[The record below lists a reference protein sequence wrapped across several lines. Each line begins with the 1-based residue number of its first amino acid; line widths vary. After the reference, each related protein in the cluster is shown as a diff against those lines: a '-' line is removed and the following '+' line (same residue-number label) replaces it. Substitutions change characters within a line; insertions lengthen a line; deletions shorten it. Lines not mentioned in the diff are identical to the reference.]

1 MNSWTWKKTP
11 KNIYLKNNMEEDKY
25 EIQIGGRKLTA
36 SFKKMA
42 EQANGSV
49 VLRYGD
55 TVVLATA
62 TMSEKDKKDELG
74 YFPLMVFY
82 EEKFYAAGKIGGS
95 RYTRREGKPS
105 DRATLISRM
114 IDRSI
119 RPLFPDNLKREVEII
134 VTCLSWDEENDPAVL
149 GGLASSIA
157 LSISDIPWNGPVSM
171 IRVGKEKSGELIL
184 NPDYQER
191 EEGPI
196 EAVYSGFFNDNGEYV
211 INMIESF
218 FEEASDEEIIK
229 SVQVAE
235 KATKKLEEFQ
245 KKIIEKK
252 GEEKISLPEEKS
264 DPEIKKMVEDFRD
277 DIEKA
282 IFENDDD
289 DHLNKIEEEIKEKV
303 SEEDEK
309 EALNYFNDLK
319 KSIVREKILKEN
331 KRPDGRKADQIRELS
346 TKVKIL
352 PRTHGSGLF
361 SRGRTR
367 SLSIITLG
375 PPGDKKLFDNMEEEG
390 KKRFMHHYNFPPY
403 SVGESWPLRGP
414 GRREIGHGML
424 GEKAIRPVLPKIDD
438 FPYTIRS
445 VSEILS
451 SNGSTSQAAITS
463 TSLALMDAGVPIKA
477 PVTGIS
483 VGMVST
489 SKDDYRLLA
498 DIQGLEDHA
507 GDMDFKVA
515 GTKNGVT
522 AIQMDVKIDGITI
535 DIMKEALKKGEKYRS
550 VILDKIN
557 EAIEKPRE
565 DLSPYAPRIITMK
578 IDPDKIREVIGPGGK
593 VINEIIDETEVS
605 IDIED
610 SGDIFITSEDRQ
622 SAEKAVEWIKNIVRE
637 PEKGEIFKGKVKKI
651 MNFGCFVEIMPGT
664 EGLVHISELESGH
677 VNKVEDVV
685 KVGDVIPVKVL
696 KVANDGKIDLSLKD
710 AKKEIKKNR
719 QRRDDKNK

>member
-1 MNSWTWKKTP
+1 
-11 KNIYLKNNMEEDKY
+11 METH

-36 SFKKMA
+36 QFRNLA

-49 VLRYGD
+49 ILRYGD
-55 TVVLATA
+55 TVVMATA
-62 TMSEKDKKDELG
+62 TMSDENKKDELG

-114 IDRSI
+114 IDRTI
-119 RPLFPDNLKREVEII
+119 RPLFPDNLKKEVEII

-171 IRVGKEKSGELIL
+171 VRVGRQEDELIL
-184 NPDYQER
+184 NPTYEER
-191 EEGPI
+191 DEGDV
-196 EAVYSGFFNDNGEYV
+196 EAVYSGFFENDEYI

-218 FEEASDEEIIK
+218 FEEASNEEVIK
-229 SVQVAE
+229 SAE
-235 KATKKLEEFQ
+235 LAKKATKKLEKFQ
-245 KKIIEKK
+245 KEIVKTHGKEKIDLEEEEEVDESVKSKINSFEDKIEKEIFKSEK
-252 GEEKISLPEEKS
+252 G
-264 DPEIKKMVEDFRD
+264 D
-277 DIEKA
+277 
-282 IFENDDD
+282 
-289 DHLNKIEEEIKEKV
+289 LNNLKEKV
-303 SEEDEK
+303 LLEFDDEDK
-309 EALNYFNDLK
+309 EQAGKYFDEFK
-319 KSIVREKILKEN
+319 KSIVRKNILKNN
-331 KRPDGRKADQIRELS
+331 KRPDKRKGGELRDLH
-346 TKVKIL
+346 TEVKLL
-352 PRTHGSGLF
+352 PRTHGTGLF
-361 SRGRTR
+361 SRGKTR

-403 SVGESWPLRGP
+403 SVGETWPLRGP
-414 GRREIGHGML
+414 KRREIGHGML
-424 GEKAIRPVLPKIDD
+424 GERAIKPMLPSKED

-451 SNGSTSQAAITS
+451 SNGSTSQAAMTS

-483 VGMVST
+483 IGMVSDG
-489 SKDDYRLLA
+489 DDYRLLT

-515 GTKNGVT
+515 GTKNGVN
-522 AIQMDVKIDGITI
+522 AIQMDVKVLGITL
-535 DIMKEALKKGEKYRS
+535 DIMKEALEQGEKARED
-550 VILDKIN
+550 ILTKIE

-565 DLSPYAPRIITMK
+565 ELSPYAPRILTMK
-578 IDPDKIREVIGPGGK
+578 IDKDKIREVIGPGGK

-610 SGDIFITSEDRQ
+610 SGEIFITSEDKQ
-622 SAEKAVEWIKNIVRE
+622 SADKAYEWIKNIVRE
-637 PEKGEIFKGKVKKI
+637 PEKGEMFKGKVKKI

-664 EGLVHISELESGH
+664 EGLVHISELADNH

-685 KVGDVIPVKVL
+685 SVGDVIPVKVL
-696 KVANDGKIDLSLKD
+696 KIANDGKIDLSLIK
-710 AKKEIKKNR
+710 AKKELKK
-719 QRRDDKNK
+719 RRDGKNE